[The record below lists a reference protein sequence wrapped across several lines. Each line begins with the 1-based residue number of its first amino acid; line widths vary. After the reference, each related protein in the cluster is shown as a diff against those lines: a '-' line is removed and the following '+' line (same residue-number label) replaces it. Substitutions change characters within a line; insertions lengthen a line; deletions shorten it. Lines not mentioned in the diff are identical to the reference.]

1 MGRGEEK
8 NKMTIYDFL
17 WERRKEL
24 LKGEGLL
31 YHYTSLGT
39 FEKLLEDDG
48 DFYCT
53 NALMLNDDSELVSGL
68 DIIQKHLKEKFG
80 WTEDRMRWFAV
91 GYRKLIA
98 EGAIVLPWIM
108 SFSRAKDSLTQ
119 WGMYTDRQKGGVSIG
134 LRRDSLWDAIDR
146 LPGRYSKVAIDS
158 DSNGSSKSAFI
169 LRLLPCLYAET
180 DQELINELFE
190 FRGTQSQDVFKR
202 IGRVAHSEDI
212 DPRDFQVAL
221 MTILEVAVLVKHEAF
236 RNEQEERLVLLPKT
250 NVLQD
255 CKILGGKPRWQT
267 YIAETRKEGE
277 GKASLKFLRGMF
289 QEVMISPHGDRQSLW
304 LTTRFLLEKYGMNFC
319 ELKCSELPY
328 NGR

>member
-1 MGRGEEK
+1 
-8 NKMTIYDFL
+8 MTVYDFL

-24 LKGEGLL
+24 FKGEDLL
-31 YHYTSLGT
+31 YHYTSLET
-39 FEKLLEDDG
+39 FEKFLEDDG

-53 NALMLNDDSELVSGL
+53 NALMLNDDSELISGL

-80 WTEDRMRWFAV
+80 WSEERMQWFAV

-108 SFSRAKDSLTQ
+108 SFTRAKDCLTH
-119 WGMYTDRQKGGVSIG
+119 WGMYTDRRQGGVSIG
-134 LRRDSLWDAIDR
+134 LSRDSLWDAIDR
-146 LPGRYSKVAIDS
+146 LPGGYSKAAIDAE
-158 DSNGSSKSAFI
+158 GKKALEPAFI
-169 LRLLPCLYAET
+169 LRLLPCLYAES

-190 FRGTQSQDVFKR
+190 FRGAQCHDAFQR
-202 IGRVAHSEDI
+202 IGKALHSEDI
-212 DPRDFQVAL
+212 DPRDFQMAL
-221 MTILEVAVLVKHEAF
+221 LTIMEVSVLVKHEAF

-250 NVLQD
+250 HLLQD